1 MKLSYDGGKH
11 SVRVAGQVVARGGV
25 GEFADDVAASLLATG
40 QWSEVKPPKKN
51 PPTTKGS

>member
-51 PPTTKGS
+51 PPTTKES